1 MAGIPQL
8 GATIDF
14 VNGPAFISTAFTL
27 DDAVKGLLGTGQL
40 ADADDSVDISSI
52 ILRASVRRGRNRIL
66 NKFEAGTAVVEIKDD
81 NGDWNPA
88 NTAGPYYGK
97 LVPLRKIRIFAD
109 YEGIRYYLFS
119 GFITSY
125 DTTFALGADEVSRV
139 ILQCV
144 DGFRLLNNAAI
155 TTVPDTGAGQLSGAR
170 INKLLDV
177 VDWPLSQR
185 DINAGNSTMQAD
197 PGTANRTVLEAI
209 QTVENSEFG
218 GFFLD
223 AEGNATFY
231 SRTTVSQYADST
243 PVVFS
248 DDGIGIGYAQIDLA
262 FDDTLIINNVLV
274 QRLNG
279 TNQVVSDQTSIDDY
293 FIHSGARTGILV
305 QTDTEALNQA
315 TMILESRKDAS
326 LRIDSMTLNLVDDGQ
341 VARNIAGIDL
351 EIFDLVT
358 ITKSMP
364 GSTSITSELFVQGL
378 QHDITRTTFTT
389 KILTSEPI
397 IQAFILDSATQ
408 GVLDVAGVLSY

>member
-14 VNGPAFISTAFTL
+14 VNGPAFISAAFTL
-27 DDAVKGLLGTGQL
+27 DDAIKGKLGTGQL
-40 ADADDSVDISSI
+40 ADADDSVDISDI
-52 ILRASVRRGRNRIL
+52 ILRSSIRRGRNRIL
-66 NKFEAGTAVVEIKDD
+66 NKFEAGTAVVEIKDET
-81 NGDWNPA
+81 GDWNPA

-97 LVPLRKIRIFAD
+97 LVPLRKIRIWAD
-109 YEGIRYYLFS
+109 YEGQRYYLFS

-139 ILQCV
+139 ILNCV

-155 TTVPDTGAGQLSGAR
+155 STVPDTGVGQLSGTR

-185 DINAGNSTMQAD
+185 DINAGDSTMQAD
-197 PGTANRTVLEAI
+197 PGTADRTVLEAI

-243 PVVFS
+243 PTVFS
-248 DDGIGIGYAQIDLA
+248 DDGTGIGYSQIDLA
-262 FDDTLIINNVLV
+262 FDDTLIVNNVSV

-279 TNQVVSDQTSIDDY
+279 TNQIVSDQTSIDNY

-305 QTDTEALNQA
+305 QSDTESLNQA
-315 TMILESRKDAS
+315 TMILQSRKDAT

-341 VARNIAGIDL
+341 EARNIAGINL
-351 EIFDLVT
+351 EIFDLVNV
-358 ITKSMP
+358 TKAMP

-397 IQAFILDSATQ
+397 IQAFILDSESQ
-408 GVLDVAGVLSY
+408 GILGVAGVLSY

>member
-1 MAGIPQL
+1 
-8 GATIDF
+8 
-14 VNGPAFISTAFTL
+14 V
-27 DDAVKGLLGTGQL
+27 
-40 ADADDSVDISSI
+40 
-52 ILRASVRRGRNRIL
+52 IL
-66 NKFEAGTAVVEIKDD
+66 N
-81 NGDWNPA
+81 
-88 NTAGPYYGK
+88 
-97 LVPLRKIRIFAD
+97 
-109 YEGIRYYLFS
+109 
-119 GFITSY
+119 
-125 DTTFALGADEVSRV
+125 
-139 ILQCV
+139 CV

-155 TTVPDTGAGQLSGAR
+155 STVPDTGAGQLSGTR

-185 DINAGNSTMQAD
+185 DINAGDSTMQAD
-197 PGTANRTVLEAI
+197 PGTADRTVLEAI

-243 PVVFS
+243 PTVFS
-248 DDGIGIGYAQIDLA
+248 DDGTGIGYAQIDLA
-262 FDDTLIINNVLV
+262 FDDTLIVNNVSV

-279 TNQVVSDQTSIDDY
+279 TNQVVSDQTSIDNY

-305 QTDTEALNQA
+305 QTDTESLNQA
-315 TMILESRKDAS
+315 TMILESRKDAT

-341 VARNIAGIDL
+341 EARNIAGINL
-351 EIFDLVT
+351 EIFDLVNV
-358 ITKSMP
+358 TKAMP

-397 IQAFILDSATQ
+397 IQAFILDSTSQ
-408 GVLDVAGVLSY
+408 GILDVAGVLSY

>member
-341 VARNIAGIDL
+341 IARNIAGIDL

>member
-14 VNGPAFISTAFTL
+14 VNGPAFISSAFTL

-66 NKFEAGTAVVEIKDD
+66 NKFEAGTATVEIKDD
-81 NGDWNPA
+81 TGDWNPA

-97 LVPLRKIRIFAD
+97 LVPLRKIRIYAD
-109 YEGIRYYLFS
+109 YQGVRYYLFS

-125 DTTFALGADEVSRV
+125 DTQFALGADEVSRV
-139 ILQCV
+139 VLQCV

-155 TTVPDTGAGQLSGAR
+155 TTVPDTGAGQLSGTR
-170 INKLLDV
+170 ITKLLDA
-177 VDWPLSQR
+177 VDWPTSQR
-185 DINAGNSTMQAD
+185 DINAGDSTMQAD
-197 PGTANRTVLEAI
+197 PGTERTVLEAI
-209 QTVENSEFG
+209 QTVETSEFG
-218 GFFLD
+218 GFFVD

-243 PVVFS
+243 PTVFS
-248 DDGIGIGYAQIDLA
+248 DDGTGIGYGQIDLA
-262 FDDTLIINNVLV
+262 FDDTLIVNNVSV

-279 TNQVVSDQTSIDDY
+279 TNQTVSDQTSIDSY

-305 QTDTEALNQA
+305 QTDQEALDQA
-315 TMILESRKDAS
+315 TMILESRKDAA

-341 VARNIAGIDL
+341 IARNIAGVAL
-351 EIFDLVT
+351 EIFNLVT
-358 ITKSMP
+358 VTKTMP
-364 GSTSITSELFVQGL
+364 GSTSVTKELFVQGV

-397 IQAFILDSATQ
+397 IQAFILDSTAQ
-408 GVLDVAGVLSY
+408 GILDVAGVLSY

>member
-14 VNGPAFISTAFTL
+14 VNGPAFIATAFTL
-27 DDAVKGLLGTGQL
+27 DDAVKGILGTGQL

-52 ILRASVRRGRNRIL
+52 ILRSSIRRGRNRIL

-81 NGDWNPA
+81 TGDWNPT
-88 NTAGPYYGK
+88 NTTGPYYGK

-109 YEGIRYYLFS
+109 YEGVRYYLFS

-125 DTTFALGADEVSRV
+125 DTTFAIGTDEVSRV

-155 TTVPDTGAGQLSGAR
+155 TTVLDTGAGQLSGTR

-185 DINAGNSTMQAD
+185 DINAGDSTMQAD
-197 PGTANRTVLEAI
+197 PGTADRTVLEAI

-231 SRTTVSQYADST
+231 SRTTVSQFADST

-248 DDGIGIGYAQIDLA
+248 DDGTGIGYAQIDLA
-262 FDDTLIINNVLV
+262 FDDTLIVNNVSV

-305 QTDTEALNQA
+305 QTDEEALNQA
-315 TMILESRKDAS
+315 TMILESRKDAT

-341 VARNIAGIDL
+341 EARNIAGLNL
-351 EIFDLVT
+351 EIFDLVN
-358 ITKSMP
+358 ITKAMP
-364 GSTSITSELFVQGL
+364 GSTSITRELFVQGM

-397 IQAFILDSATQ
+397 IQAFILDSTSQ
-408 GVLDVAGVLSY
+408 GILGVAGVLSY